1 MNHRSSHQFTLA
13 KSICSLSPIHSSRNV
28 SSVDDLIVELIL
40 QILKIMVIIIMIVVV
55 HGELQYN
62 IF

>member
-1 MNHRSSHQFTLA
+1 MNHPSSHQFTLA
-13 KSICSLSPIHSSRNV
+13 KSICSLSPIHFSRNV
-28 SSVDDLIVELIL
+28 SFADNLIGELIL
-40 QILKIMVIIIMIVVV
+40 KMMVIIIMIVVV